1 MDIEDIITYKER
13 EIDTY
18 EETLARVQRECGEF
32 VASIEREKSRS
43 ELQLIQLKRM
53 R

>member
-1 MDIEDIITYKER
+1 MDIEDIIAYKER

-18 EETLARVQRECGEF
+18 EETLARVQSECSEF